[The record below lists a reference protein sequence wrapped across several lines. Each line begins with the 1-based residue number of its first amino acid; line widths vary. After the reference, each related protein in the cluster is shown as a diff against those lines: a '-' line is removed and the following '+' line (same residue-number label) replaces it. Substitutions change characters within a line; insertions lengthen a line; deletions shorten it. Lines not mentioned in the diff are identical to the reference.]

1 MSIVVNTDFK
11 GEYNVSKNCYDQIDF
26 YIEKYERK
34 YLLKLLG
41 AELYA
46 LFIADLTVTDPQV
59 PQTQRFL
66 DIFNEFS
73 IDENNYCL
81 IESEGMRKML
91 IQLIYFHYV
100 RENQVVNSATGTVSS
115 SVELGLNASFKGNIV
130 QAFNEG
136 VDNSHAIQWFICD
149 NPTIYPEENIQILRY
164 TSGI

>member
-11 GEYNVSKNCYDQIDF
+11 GEYNISKNCYDQLDT
-26 YIEKYERK
+26 YIEKYEKK

-81 IESEGMRKML
+81 IESEGIRKML
-91 IQLIYFHYV
+91 TQLIYFHYV
-100 RENQVVNSATGTVSS
+100 RENQVVNTAGGTVSNA
-115 SVELGLNASFKGNIV
+115 VELGLNASFKGNIV
-130 QAFNEG
+130 QAYNEG
-136 VDNSHAIQWFICD
+136 VENSHSIQWFICD
-149 NPTIYPEENIQILRY
+149 NATIYPEENIQILRF

>member
-26 YIEKYERK
+26 YIEKYEKK

-41 AELYA
+41 AELYD
-46 LFIADLTVTDPQV
+46 LFIADLTVSDPQV

-66 DIFNEFS
+66 DIFNEFA
-73 IDENNYCL
+73 IDENYH
-81 IESEGMRKML
+81 IVYSQGIRKML
-91 IQLIYFHYV
+91 TQLIYFHYV

-115 SVELGLNASFKGNIV
+115 NVELGLNASFKGNIV
-130 QAFNEG
+130 QAFNEA
-136 VDNSHAIQWFICD
+136 VENSHSIQWFICD
-149 NPTIYPEENIQILRY
+149 NPTIYPEENIQILRF

>member
-11 GEYNVSKNCYDQIDF
+11 GEYNVSKNCYDQLDT
-26 YIEKYERK
+26 YIEKYEKK
-34 YLLKLLG
+34 YLTKLLG

-73 IDENNYCL
+73 IDENYCV
-81 IESEGMRKML
+81 IYSEGIRKML

-100 RENQVVNSATGTVSS
+100 RENQVINSATGTVSS
-115 SVELGLNASFKGNIV
+115 AVELGNNASFKGNIV

-136 VDNSHAIQWFICD
+136 VDNSHSIQWFICD
-149 NPTIYPEENIQILRY
+149 KPTIYPEENIQVLRN

>member
-11 GEYNVSKNCYDQIDF
+11 GEYNISKNCYDQIDS
-26 YIEKYERK
+26 YIEKYEKK

-41 AELYA
+41 AELYD
-46 LFIADLTVTDPQV
+46 LFIADLTVTEPQV
-59 PQTQRFL
+59 PQTTRFL
-66 DIFNEFS
+66 DIFNSFAK
-73 IDENNYCL
+73 DESNCI

-91 IQLIYFHYV
+91 TQLIYFHYV
-100 RENQVVNSATGTVSS
+100 RENQVINTSGGTVSN

-136 VDNSHAIQWFICD
+136 VDNSHSIQWFICD
-149 NPTIYPEENIQILRY
+149 NPTDYPEENIQLLQN